1 MPAPSSIS
9 WAETPASTTLA
20 GCSTG
25 SAAPTG
31 RSSAAATCMWPPP
44 AAASPRPPTSNQ
56 PCDCWKSTATCVG
69 STLNLPATHRA
80 VADRPHRG
88 SWSTLCHAPQK
99 PQKPQKP
106 RRSRF
111 CGFCGFCGAWP
122 ESQMSGDRLAMT
134 ESGMAARATFP
145 ARGWLSRYPTRM
157 APAVP
162 GQADIHLPW
171 LLAARSLPWA
181 ASEPLSRTGLDTA
194 DGRAWTWPS
203 VGQSAGQIPRCD
215 RCRDVG
221 GRGRWRR

>member
-1 MPAPSSIS
+1 MGGDPRLDDA
-9 WAETPASTTLA
+9 A

-31 RSSAAATCMWPPP
+31 RSSAAATRMWPPP

-99 PQKPQKP
+99 SQKPQKP
-106 RRSRF
+106 PPEPFLWILWRVARVPNERRSARHGRVRDGRQGRF
-111 CGFCGFCGAWP
+111 SC
-122 ESQMSGDRLAMT
+122 SRLAVT
-134 ESGMAARATFP
+134 
-145 ARGWLSRYPTRM
+145 LSNENGSSRSRPTRHP
-157 APAVP
+157 PA
-162 GQADIHLPW
+162 
-171 LLAARSLPWA
+171 AASGRQELPWA

-194 DGRAWTWPS
+194 DGRAWTRPS
-203 VGQSAGQIPRCD
+203 VGQSAGQIPRCG
-215 RCRDVG
+215 CRDIG

>member
-9 WAETPASTTLA
+9 WA
-20 GCSTG
+20 
-25 SAAPTG
+25 
-31 RSSAAATCMWPPP
+31 ATP

-99 PQKPQKP
+99 PQKPQNP

-122 ESQMSGDRLAMT
+122 ESQLSGDRLAMT
-134 ESGMAARATFP
+134 ESGMAARALF
-145 ARGWLSRYPTRM
+145 
-157 APAVP
+157 
-162 GQADIHLPW
+162 
-171 LLAARSLPWA
+171 LLAAGCHVIQREWLQPYPAKPTSTCRGFWPPGAFHGPQVSRCHGLVWTPRMGALGPGRVLDSRQARSRGVAAETLVGEDDGVGRHPQARQRSHRPRHLPGVVA
-181 ASEPLSRTGLDTA
+181 AG
-194 DGRAWTWPS
+194 
-203 VGQSAGQIPRCD
+203 
-215 RCRDVG
+215 
-221 GRGRWRR
+221 